1 MYNIIETEKLEDVSE
16 ATEGE
21 VEKKNEE
28 EVKEK
33 QSLIEE
39 KQLENVVEGYLS
51 IVVAEGSSI
60 GGKNFFYSFMIIDAF
75 IYDFSFL
82 FCNSFMIFD
91 FR

>member
-51 IVVAEGSSI
+51 IVVSEGSSI
-60 GGKNFFYSFMIIDAF
+60 GGKNFFIH
-75 IYDFSFL
+75 L
-82 FCNSFMIFD
+82 
-91 FR
+91 